1 MSSIDAPDY
10 QTILH
15 LQTTGAPTDAPDW
28 EHVATGP
35 GGTPPVTVTGASP
48 YSVYAA
54 MGLFGLTL
62 DPMAN
67 TSTLGPTLGAVN
79 FCAFTAMATGTAG
92 HMYIYVTS
100 GHAVTA
106 DENFLCL
113 YDWGETTSA
122 TFTLLG
128 NTTAGNIDAALAAG
142 GLVTGAL
149 ASGVALTAG
158 NVYAMALIVNGSGA
172 PSFVAGNANNAI
184 PLNPFGTTYPV
195 ATTSTAAGHTT
206 PPGSLAFT
214 STTTARQP
222 YYMLVGP

>member
-10 QTILH
+10 QTIIH
-15 LQTTGAPTDAPDW
+15 IQTTGAPTDAPDW

-35 GGTPPVTVTGASP
+35 GGTAPVTVTGASP

-67 TSTLGPTLGAVN
+67 TSTLGPTAGVVN

-92 HMYIYVTS
+92 HMYTYCS
-100 GHAVTA
+100 SAHAVTA
-106 DENFLCL
+106 DENFFGL
-113 YDWGETTSA
+113 YDWGETTPG

-128 NTTAGNIDAALAAG
+128 NTAAGAIDAALAAG
-142 GLVTGAL
+142 GLITGAM

-158 NVYAMALIVNGSGA
+158 NVYALALLINGSGV
-172 PSFVAGNANNAI
+172 PSFVAGNANNAV

-195 ATTSTAAGHTT
+195 GTASTAAGHTT
-206 PPGSLAFT
+206 LPGSLAFT

-222 YYMLVGP
+222 YYMLIGP